1 MDYEDP
7 PLKADKGKYLGSCN
21 RRACQKPGANWFNRT
36 MNAHYCEPCA
46 KLINY
51 EPLPSGEYLC
61 VKVEP
66 GSKFRVFTK

>member
-21 RRACQKPGANWFNRT
+21 RRACQKPGANWYNRT